1 MITLPDMLRDYSIAQ
16 LLDFADRLDPNN
28 GFRESVDDDAS
39 ITRDSLADAMLG
51 AYDDIDTYAWINKP
65 KQVKDKISADQV
77 QKILQLLQKA
87 QALGLN
93 FDIGS
98 AYIRRSYIDEQTALN
113 AEINAILK
121 DFK

>member
-1 MITLPDMLRDYSIAQ
+1 MLLPDMFRTYSIAQ

-28 GFRESVDDDAS
+28 GFRESVAEDDS
-39 ITRDSLADAMLG
+39 ITRDSLADAMLA
-51 AYDDIDTYAWINKP
+51 AYDDIDTHAWINKP
-65 KQVKDKISADQV
+65 LAAGRQIDID
-77 QKILQLLQKA
+77 KILQLLQKA

-113 AEINAILK
+113 VEIDAILK
-121 DFK
+121 DFQ